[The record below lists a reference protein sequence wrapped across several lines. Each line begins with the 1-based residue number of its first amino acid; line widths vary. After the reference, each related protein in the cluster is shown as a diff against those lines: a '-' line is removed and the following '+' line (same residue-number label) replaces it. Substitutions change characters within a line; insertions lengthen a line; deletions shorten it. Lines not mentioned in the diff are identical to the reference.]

1 MRAVIVD
8 AAAIVGVNI
17 AADDVVSA
25 VIGVVKNDVD
35 TKVIVV
41 ADIFKLENL
50 LLIVIQ
56 LVKGNNCCKVGLSMV
71 NTVHLL
77 RLWF

>member
-8 AAAIVGVNI
+8 AAAIVGVTI
-17 AADDVVSA
+17 AADDVSA

-35 TKVIVV
+35 IKFIVV

-77 RLWF
+77 RLWI